1 MVQAKKTSSHYPVLK
16 PQILRDMTVS
26 KWEVEEVRNRL
37 KSAFKMSESFLDF
50 MSPTFVFVI
59 IINFTSD
66 FMHNLL

>member
-16 PQILRDMTVS
+16 PQNLRNMTVG

-37 KSAFKMSESFLDF
+37 NRAFKMTESFLDF
-50 MSPTFVFVI
+50 MSLTFVFVI
-59 IINFTSD
+59 IIIFTLD